1 MSNLVKHAQK
11 ELKLAGLF
19 DKDSDYDG
27 MLGQAVMELVKT
39 FSKQGHSGFSA
50 HQTLRIFNEV
60 ANYRPLTP
68 IGMSKDEWMD
78 VTEMT
83 ADGKGMWQNTRR
95 GTTFSR
101 DGGKTWYDID
111 DPSLNNGDTW
121 SGKRELSQRLMRAT
135 KAKFKVLKNAIN
147 RDGVRPKDGA

>member
-1 MSNLVKHAQK
+1 MSNLVKHAEY

-27 MLGQAVMELVKT
+27 MLGEAVMELVKV
-39 FSKQGHSGFSA
+39 FAKQGHSGFSA

-60 ANYRPLTP
+60 ANFKPLTP
-68 IGMSKDEWMD
+68 IGKSKDEWVD
-78 VTEMT
+78 VSEMSSEQP
-83 ADGKGMWQNTRR
+83 MWQNKRR

-111 DPSLNNGDTW
+111 DPKLNNGDVW
-121 SGKRELSQRLMRAT
+121 QR
-135 KAKFKVLKNAIN
+135 AKK
-147 RDGVRPKDGA
+147 

>member
-1 MSNLVKHAQK
+1 MSNLVKHAQE

-27 MLGQAVMELVKT
+27 MIGEAVLELVKV

-50 HQTLRIFNEV
+50 SWTLDVFNKV
-60 ANYRPLTP
+60 ANYKPLTP
-68 IGMSKDEWMD
+68 IGKSKDEWMNVSD
-78 VTEMT
+78 MST
-83 ADGKGMWQNTRR
+83 DPMWQNKRR

-111 DPSLNNGDTW
+111 DPKLNNGDTW
-121 SGKRELSQRLMRAT
+121 VKTRLSQRLMRA
-135 KAKFKVLKNAIN
+135 L
-147 RDGVRPKDGA
+147 RLHR

>member
-1 MSNLVKHAQK
+1 MSNLIKHAQN

-50 HQTLRIFNEV
+50 HTTLQIFNEV
-60 ANYRPLTP
+60 VNYRPLTP
-68 IGMSKDEWMD
+68 IGKTKGEWID
-78 VTEMT
+78 VTDMT
-83 ADGKGMWQNTRR
+83 ADGKGMWQNKRR

-111 DPSLNNGDTW
+111 DPSLDNGDHW
-121 SGKRELSQRLMRAT
+121 RKQGLAQRLLRA
-135 KAKFKVLKNAIN
+135 F
-147 RDGVRPKDGA
+147 RRHG

>member
-1 MSNLVKHAQK
+1 MSNLVKHAEK

-27 MLGQAVMELVKT
+27 MLGNAVLELVKV

-50 HQTLRIFNEV
+50 HQTLKIFNIV
-60 ANYRPLTP
+60 ANYNPLTP
-68 IGMSKDEWMD
+68 IGKNKDEWMD
-78 VTEMT
+78 VAEMT
-83 ADGKGMWQNTRR
+83 ADGKGMWQNKRR

-111 DPSLNNGDTW
+111 NPKLNNGDTW
-121 SGKRELSQRLMRAT
+121 KRSWFQRL
-135 KAKFKVLKNAIN
+135 
-147 RDGVRPKDGA
+147 RDLI